1 MTESTPDPQQPP
13 DPKRPSDPEQPPS
26 PQGLPDSAH
35 HPDPQQLG
43 FPQFPSGPAPGQP
56 AANPRPIRAS
66 RVWAGI
72 GLAFLGHVVAVCVGI
87 LISNAGSGASPYF
100 GFALPVLE
108 LVLLAACITVG
119 IIQLRRGDRG
129 IGVGLLVGWAASA
142 IIFAGVCVVLILI
155 VVSAL
160 EG

>member
-1 MTESTPDPQQPP
+1 MTESTPGPQQPP
-13 DPKRPSDPEQPPS
+13 DPQQPSHPQQPPI
-26 PQGLPDSAH
+26 PQGLPNSAP
-35 HPDPQQLG
+35 HPDPQQLEY
-43 FPQFPSGPAPGQP
+43 PQYPSDPDPGQP

-72 GLAFLGHVVAVCVGI
+72 GIAFLGHILAICVGI
-87 LISNAGSGASPYF
+87 AISSGASGASPYF
-100 GFALPVLE
+100 GFAFPVLE
-108 LVLLAACITVG
+108 LVLLAACVIMG

-142 IIFAGVCVVLILI
+142 VIFAGACVVLIVI

-160 EG
+160 GG